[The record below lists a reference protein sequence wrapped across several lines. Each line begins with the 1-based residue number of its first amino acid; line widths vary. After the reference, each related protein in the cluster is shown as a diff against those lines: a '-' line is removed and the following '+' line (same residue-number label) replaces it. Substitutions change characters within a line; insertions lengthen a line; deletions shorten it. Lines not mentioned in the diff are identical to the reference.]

1 MKQTAPLTIPQNI
14 KRFISIEYYDKLD
27 AAGKEIYLRGVKDAV
42 EKLDE
47 MAENMLVEKYSS
59 LSLGPFSMDITF
71 VGMQFRG
78 RHVFKESDIVTLE
91 RDFLNQYD
99 EYAVKV
105 LVEKGG
111 QKTHVAYVTKDDA
124 KALRRYRDFEKA
136 PLQFLKMFPASAR
149 YRITIQ

>member
-1 MKQTAPLTIPQNI
+1 MKQAAPPTIPKSI
-14 KRFISIEYYDKLD
+14 KRFISIDYYDKLD
-27 AAGKEIYLRGVKDAV
+27 AAGKEIYLKGVKDAV

-47 MAENMLVEKYSS
+47 MAENILVDKYTS
-59 LSLGPFSMDITF
+59 LNLAPFAMDITF

-78 RHVFKESDIVTLE
+78 RHVFRESDVVTLE
-91 RDFLNQYD
+91 RDFLNEYD

-111 QKTHVAYVTKDDA
+111 QKVHVAYVTKDDA

-136 PLQFLKMFPASAR
+136 PLQFLKVFPQSAR
-149 YRITIQ
+149 YRITI